1 MSKLN
6 MSLEQLHSFYIKK
19 MFDFGYTRFHSNL
32 ENNFA
37 SRSEIK
43 ISNANES
50 SFNDDTLLRSQK
62 RRLSTLSHRSINK
75 SDSKEI
81 NFIKSFNKELG
92 RLNEKRNASTTE
104 CNNNNDNSLK
114 DSRKNSSAKSNVSS
128 KFFSPSLIICK

>member
-43 ISNANES
+43 ISNSNES
-50 SFNDDTLLRSQK
+50 SFIDDTFAKSQK

-81 NFIKSFNKELG
+81 NFFKNFNKELG
-92 RLNEKRNASTTE
+92 RLNEKRNTSTHKVH
-104 CNNNNDNSLK
+104 NNSNSLK
-114 DSRKNSSAKSNVSS
+114 DLRKNSSAKSNVSS